1 MLKVHSIYEKLS
13 VSLPEKEREAV
24 CIVTQYCKKRINEA
38 LPVCVYMLEEINQ
51 IVFTKISHDPNDQEQ
66 SRTEEIKSRN
76 VSIKVKTETRI
87 EPTKYVQKI
96 IKCQTANI
104 NKQNDPIAST
114 NIAKTKIS
122 NPNHTKISNPN
133 HTKRTTRHRT
143 INIKAKRIHKPEAK
157 PS

>member
-1 MLKVHSIYEKLS
+1 
-13 VSLPEKEREAV
+13 
-24 CIVTQYCKKRINEA
+24 
-38 LPVCVYMLEEINQ
+38 MLEEINQ

-133 HTKRTTRHRT
+133 HTKISNPNHTKRTTRHRT